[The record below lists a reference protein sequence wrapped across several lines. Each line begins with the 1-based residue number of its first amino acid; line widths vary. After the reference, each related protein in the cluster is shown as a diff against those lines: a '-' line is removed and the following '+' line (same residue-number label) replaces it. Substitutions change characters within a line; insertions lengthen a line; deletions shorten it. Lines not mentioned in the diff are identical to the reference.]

1 MASLASTFPASTD
14 PITAL
19 ALQLVQSITAQV
31 RADLQTSTPRQQA
44 AQKRLFEVQEAG
56 EYIGRTESAMR
67 HMIHQRDIPV
77 VRSGRSVRIDRKD
90 LDIWIENNKC

>member
-1 MASLASTFPASTD
+1 MAPLAQTFPATD

-19 ALQLVQSITAQV
+19 AVQLVQSISAQV
-31 RADLQTSTPRQQA
+31 RADLQKSPRQQTSN
-44 AQKRLFEVQEAG
+44 KRLLTAVEAG

-67 HMIHQRDIPV
+67 HLIDQRDIPV
-77 VRSGRSVRIDRKD
+77 VRSGRNVRIDRKD